1 MYARPPSSLTST
13 LRPPEVFPAPSSSHL
28 IVKREEP
35 NVEPAEPILI
45 NSRSP
50 SPEPRSTADSRQRLF
65 ASLENGEY
73 VLHDARSIETAND
86 LDDMELKRCFDILH
100 ACGLATDASTTL
112 ASTSD
117 TMEDFLNAVFNGWAG
132 NDGEE
137 LIKPTMD
144 FVVREHITVGN
155 ICNQP
160 PNHHTSASCTDSP
173 GCQSPVYGIATY
185 RSRPAQLAISFSTE
199 EPPRNSSHTAQDLF
213 CPMERADIRW
223 EEDDWMTELRRG
235 LKRSCTIRVHRYN
248 KHLAI
253 WHARSLIHGWARGS
267 IWMGRDVEV
276 LAFVAKDAVDAAFA
290 MMGDA

>member
-1 MYARPPSSLTST
+1 MMLPSISG
-13 LRPPEVFPAPSSSHL
+13 EPSFQHG
-28 IVKREEP
+28 EEP